1 MSWDMILKTYTE
13 KATTN
18 MMNELRDKIYQNAV
32 SKGFWDKER
41 NMGEALML
49 VVTELAEAL
58 EVHRASGQLK
68 EFTEGQK
75 LSLEKMSD
83 EQFPETFSIMVKD
96 SFHDE
101 MADVLIR
108 VLDLCGGY
116 NIDIDWHIKMKMRYN
131 ATRARLHGKKY

>member
-1 MSWDMILKTYTE
+1 MILMNCIE
-13 KATTN
+13 KVMTN
-18 MMNELRDKIYQNAV
+18 TMNELRDKIYQNAKD
-32 SKGFWDKER
+32 KGFWDKER

-49 VVTELAEAL
+49 IVTELAEAL

-116 NIDIDWHIKMKMRYN
+116 NIDIDWHVKMKMRYN
-131 ATRARLHGKKY
+131 ATRSRLHGKKY

>member
-1 MSWDMILKTYTE
+1 MILMNYTE
-13 KATTN
+13 KVMTN
-18 MMNELRDKIYQNAV
+18 TMNELRDKIYQNAKD
-32 SKGFWDKER
+32 KGFWDKER
-41 NMGEALML
+41 NMGESLML

-58 EVHRASGQLK
+58 EVHRASGHIK

-83 EQFPETFSIMVKD
+83 EEFAETFSIMVKD

-108 VLDLCGGY
+108 VLDLCGGH
-116 NIDIDWHIKMKMRYN
+116 NIDIDWHVKMKMRYN
-131 ATRARLHGKKY
+131 ATRARLHGKNY

>member
-1 MSWDMILKTYTE
+1 MILMNYIE
-13 KATTN
+13 KVMTN
-18 MMNELRDKIYQNAV
+18 MMNELRDKIFQNALN
-32 SKGFWDKER
+32 KGFWDKER

-49 VVTELAEAL
+49 IVTELAEAL
-58 EVHRASGQLK
+58 ETHRASGQIQ

-83 EQFPETFSIMVKD
+83 EEFPETFSIMVKD

-116 NIDIDWHIKMKMRYN
+116 NIDIDWHVKMKMKYN
-131 ATRARLHGKKY
+131 ATRERLHGKKY